1 MDGATKDDGDRLLHR
16 WIDVTFCVMQLMVD
30 PKTDNVYEGMDGLAA
45 WLPITDAAEEGVW
58 LDKRTGKSPE
68 EPMWLPGEPA
78 GGTSKNCAFM
88 LVTWRGWTTWSCGV
102 PMPLRCP

>member
-1 MDGATKDDGDRLLHR
+1 
-16 WIDVTFCVMQLMVD
+16 MQVMVD
-30 PKTDNVYEGMDGLAA
+30 PKTGNLYEGMDGLSA
-45 WLPITDAAEEGVW
+45 WLPISDAAEEGHW
-58 LDKRTGKSPE
+58 LDKRTMESPE